1 MKSESVPN
9 PGIQNRRS
17 SRVPLVIPISI
28 AGVHPDTGVRFEAFG
43 ETLVVNRQRCLNQ
56 HDFCANGRHAPMDNR
71 GNQRQISLG
80 EGRLGYRSKRRPIRN
95 RIGRS

>member
-43 ETLVVNRQRCLNQ
+43 KTLVVNQ
-56 HDFCANGRHAPMDNR
+56 HGA
-71 GNQRQISLG
+71 L
-80 EGRLGYRSKRRPIRN
+80 LIRA
-95 RIGRS
+95 